1 LSGAERPSGKLPSEI
16 ARRDSDEQT
25 VTDRDMS
32 RPVTL
37 SPLHNIREGEREEAR
52 ANAPM
57 TLSEVG
63 ARVVE
68 VLGQCDRLRIEQMG
82 VENAIAAWPGRDYVR
97 AAHTVVTWATDPT
110 FRSTNAARL
119 LGDALSKQS
128 AEKVAAIDE
137 KKARDARRLAS
148 MQSLGGG
155 TDAA

>member
-1 LSGAERPSGKLPSEI
+1 
-16 ARRDSDEQT
+16 
-25 VTDRDMS
+25 
-32 RPVTL
+32 
-37 SPLHNIREGEREEAR
+37 
-52 ANAPM
+52 M

-128 AEKVAAIDE
+128 VEKVAAIDE